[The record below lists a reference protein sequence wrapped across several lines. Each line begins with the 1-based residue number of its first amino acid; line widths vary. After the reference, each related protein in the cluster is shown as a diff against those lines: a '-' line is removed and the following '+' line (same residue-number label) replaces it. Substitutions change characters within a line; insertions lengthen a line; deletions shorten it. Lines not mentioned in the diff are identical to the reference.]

1 LFSANENHLG
11 GFARWMRAHMTQKRF
26 ANEMNARRRD
36 GGVSLLELMITLAIG
51 MVLMAMAAPLVNTT
65 ISVYRLRGAGGNYAN
80 LLQQTRMRAVSN
92 DRYYAVY
99 ASTNPGS
106 VGAWAGMNAFADIN
120 LQGGAAGVYTTA
132 QPSDLG
138 VVFNHAAIV
147 LQPQGAAPNV
157 NNLYNQFMP
166 GIALGA
172 VDVNPNTPWAPANV
186 SIVTFGPRGL
196 PCYTVAAPP
205 GGGAGT
211 CLYTL
216 NNLPVAFE
224 TFLQNQQ
231 TGAWEAITVNPS
243 GRIREWRYNTSSAT
257 WQPLD

>member
-1 LFSANENHLG
+1 
-11 GFARWMRAHMTQKRF
+11 MRAHMTKTRILNKSNTCRQQ
-26 ANEMNARRRD
+26 A
-36 GGVSLLELMITLAIG
+36 GVSLLELMITLAIG
-51 MVLMAMAAPLVNTT
+51 LVLMAMAAPLVNTT

-80 LLQQTRMRAVSN
+80 LLQQTRMRAVAN
-92 DRYYAVY
+92 DRYYTVY
-99 ASTNPGS
+99 ASTNPGT

-120 LQGGAAGVYTTA
+120 LQGGAVGVYTTA

-147 LQPQGAAPNV
+147 LRPPGAAPSV

-172 VDVNPNTPWAPANV
+172 VNVNPNTWSPANI
-186 SIVTFGPRGL
+186 SAVTFGPRGL

-205 GGGAGT
+205 AGGAGT
-211 CLYTL
+211 CLYTF
-216 NNLPVAFE
+216 NTPGGPQPVAFE
-224 TFLQNQQ
+224 IFLQNRQ